1 MADEINY
8 AELKKG
14 GYMKQKQKGYGSLR
28 LKVIGGN
35 LTAENIKTV
44 SEVAEKYGQ
53 GYVHMT
59 SRQGIEIPFIKVEQL
74 AEVKEVLIKGG
85 VEAGVCGPRVRT
97 VTACQGSEICPSGCI
112 DTYTLAKELDER
124 YFGRELP
131 HKFKFGVTG
140 CQNNCLKAEENDVGI
155 KGGMDIEYREDLCF
169 SCGVCI
175 KACRSGAL
183 SLADG
188 KVVLDPAKCNN
199 CARCVKS
206 CPADAWIGT
215 PGYIVSFGG
224 TFGNFVYKG
233 EEIVPLIKD
242 KETLFRVTDA
252 AIEYFEENAK
262 PGERFRKTL
271 ERLGTEGL
279 TEKVNAAYKG

>member
-1 MADEINY
+1 M
-8 AELKKG
+8 
-14 GYMKQKQKGYGSLR
+14 
-28 LKVIGGN
+28 
-35 LTAENIKTV
+35 
-44 SEVAEKYGQ
+44 
-53 GYVHMT
+53 
-59 SRQGIEIPFIKVEQL
+59 
-74 AEVKEVLIKGG
+74 
-85 VEAGVCGPRVRT
+85 
-97 VTACQGSEICPSGCI
+97 
-112 DTYTLAKELDER
+112 
-124 YFGRELP
+124 
-131 HKFKFGVTG
+131 
-140 CQNNCLKAEENDVGI
+140 GI

-206 CPADAWIGT
+206 CPADAWTGT